1 MVGKVY
7 ISNAFSLN
15 MLPEHIKKC
24 VVHIEEVSLERVK
37 EILNTDL
44 EVLSAVGHQS
54 TATVLSE
61 LLEREIPANRIP
73 ITLTPDDI
81 LIVFQLLVRLEEGK
95 VLTKEE
101 IKQLKYKFFVIEIK
115 Y

>member
-1 MVGKVY
+1 MVGNVY

-15 MLPEHIKKC
+15 MLPEIVKKCTIHIKEATL
-24 VVHIEEVSLERVK
+24 EEVK
-37 EILNTDL
+37 KILNTDL
-44 EVLSAVGHQS
+44 EIISAVGHQS

-73 ITLTPDDI
+73 ITLTSDDI

-101 IKQLKYKFFVIEIK
+101 IRQLKYKFFVIEIK